1 MKVDGA
7 GLKLSLS
14 LDNCIKILVT
24 VSFAVTM
31 LQYFTTAPIGGVA
44 PIFLLYGAGSLAF
57 LRPDRGALLRH
68 ILGTGS
74 VVFLFFVLFEL
85 VSYYSGW
92 SYSIEYGL
100 ILIFLVL
107 AIRLILLQVGF
118 LYVLRCYIN
127 SAIVCTLIIVV
138 SGKQELST
146 YQVGQVNRF
155 QAGSAA
161 HPNLLGFT
169 VASYLP
175 LFLGMFLESRKPLK
189 RFSMLALV
197 MAVLGVLFLAGS
209 RGSLVA
215 AFGSLLILLARYTVI
230 TPLLSKLRVN
240 PTSVGF
246 TLVGAVGAVAYL
258 SKGARTKAII
268 KFFNTALAL
277 DSKYRGIHSGF
288 SGRTAIWLTFL
299 HRITG
304 LQWLFGFGFRQAY
317 IVDNGYITL
326 LFDNGLL
333 GLVVFTTAVLRV
345 VYWLWVGT
353 NRPES
358 WAWWRYRLVLLALLM
373 AYLINCISARYLLS
387 YGNQYSL
394 LILFMVFSS
403 KKDLLGMEAERT
415 KAVRNQTDGVQGR
428 FVTPRPATAL

>member
-1 MKVDGA
+1 
-7 GLKLSLS
+7 
-14 LDNCIKILVT
+14 VT
-24 VSFAVTM
+24 VSFAATL
-31 LQYFTTAPIGGVA
+31 LQYFTTLPVGGVA
-44 PIFLLYGAGSLAF
+44 PIFLLYAAGGFAF
-57 LRPDRGALLRH
+57 LRPNRGALLRH
-68 ILGTGS
+68 ILGNGS

-118 LYVLRCYIN
+118 LRILRCYIN

-138 SGKQELST
+138 SGKQEISS

-155 QAGSAA
+155 TAGSVA

-169 VASYLP
+169 MASYLP
-175 LFLGMFLESRKPLK
+175 LFIGMFLESKKTLK
-189 RFSMLALV
+189 KSFMLGLV
-197 MAVLGVLFLAGS
+197 LAVLGVLFLAGS

-215 AFGSLLILLARYTVI
+215 ALGSLFILLARYTVI

-240 PTSVGF
+240 AASVGL
-246 TLVGAVGAVAYL
+246 TLIGGVAAVGYL
-258 SKGARTKAII
+258 SKGTRIKGLV

-288 SGRTAIWLTFL
+288 SGRTAIWLSFL

-333 GLVVFTTAVLRV
+333 GLVVFTAAIVRV
-345 VYWLWVGT
+345 GFWLWMST
-353 NRPES
+353 NRPDS
-358 WAWWRYRLVLLALLM
+358 WDWWRYRLVLLALLM
-373 AYLINCISARYLLS
+373 GYLINCISARYLLS

-394 LILFMVFSS
+394 LVLFMVFSN
-403 KKDLLGMEAERT
+403 KRDLLGMEAERSRVVNV
-415 KAVRNQTDGVQGR
+415 KVDGNPERFMPPRSRAV
-428 FVTPRPATAL
+428 PAS